1 MIHPYRGIVPKIDP
15 SAFLAES
22 AEIIGDVEIGRN
34 SSVWFNSVIRGDV
47 NYIRIGEQTNV
58 QDGCLLHVR
67 HNIYPL
73 IIGSNVTLGH
83 GVIAH
88 ACRIEDFCLLG
99 MGAIVLDNAQ
109 INSYTLV
116 AAGAVVREQA
126 TFPEG
131 VLLAGVPAKVV
142 RDLKADERAMIEQS
156 ALNYTEYVRSYRNS
170 SG

>member
-99 MGAIVLDNAQ
+99 LGAIVLDNAQ